1 METKEMTSKFDD
13 LYGIMS
19 SGDNVNNM
27 ELFGSVMREMFE
39 WLTANKPELA
49 QEWLSKLESIKW
61 NNYLTSKEAAKI
73 VSGMTPK
80 PVWTKEQLM
89 DTLQKL
95 GLVTEETPYYNTNAL
110 YATMSMVYSDSA
122 QTIANIIGK
131 PLAEIGN
138 ETMVKAVYALA
149 LDKLK
154 DVDGNYSVRYYFCL

>member
-1 METKEMTSKFDD
+1 MEAKEMTSKFDE
-13 LYGIMS
+13 LYEIMS
-19 SGDNVNNM
+19 SGDETSNM

-39 WLTANKPELA
+39 WFTTNNPELA
-49 QEWLSKLESIKW
+49 QEWLFKLESIKW
-61 NNYLTSKEAAKI
+61 NNYLTAKEAAKV
-73 VSGMTPK
+73 VSEMNPK
-80 PVWTKEQLM
+80 PVWTKEQLV
-89 DTLQKL
+89 DALQKL

-154 DVDGNYSVRYYFCL
+154 DADGNFCVRYYFGL